1 MGEKRGMARK
11 IKISAGVLNVRLH
24 PHTPERYAEFLN
36 DIYGLRQ
43 PVKLRGDRHGI
54 ISLLDRSE
62 AAGGIISGI
71 ITTFL
76 DIDFDGTWFSTAAL
90 QEATDEEIS
99 KVSIPDNIHPNAA
112 SFYFQLNTKN
122 HRIYF
127 QTYSSGKT
135 LSVRSALALFS
146 HLSQV
151 GNVAEKYG
159 DIQITVVQS
168 REALERIFALD
179 VIKSITITIQKPNAD
194 IFADDFEEQI
204 EAHLNQSHSKKMTI
218 AYEAE
223 PGGSIVPTDEIKAI
237 GAIALENGSVNV
249 TGRDESGAVTRS
261 SNDHPRVIQEKYDP
275 DAVSESQAF
284 KRMLPQG
291 NA

>member
-1 MGEKRGMARK
+1 MARK

-24 PHTPERYAEFLN
+24 PHTPGKYAEFLN

-43 PVKLRGDRHGI
+43 PVKLHGDRYGI

-62 AAGGIISGI
+62 ASNGVISGI

-76 DIDFDGTWFSTAAL
+76 EIDLGGTWFSTAEL
-90 QEATDEEIS
+90 QEATVEEIS
-99 KVSIPDNIHPNAA
+99 KVSIPENIHPNAA
-112 SFYFQLNTKN
+112 SYYFQLNAKN

-127 QTYSSGKT
+127 QTYSSGKN
-135 LSVRSALALFS
+135 LSVRLALALFS
-146 HLSQV
+146 RLSQNPIV
-151 GNVAEKYG
+151 SEKYG

-168 REALERIFALD
+168 REALEQIFALE

-204 EAHLNQSHSKKMTI
+204 EAHLNQAHSKKITI
-218 AYEAE
+218 SYDAE
-223 PGGSIVPTDEIKAI
+223 PGNSIVPTDEIMAI
-237 GAIALENGSVNV
+237 SRVALENGKVDV
-249 TGRDESGAVTRS
+249 TGRNDSGAVTRS
-261 SNDHPRVIQEKYDP
+261 SKNHPKVIQEKYDP
-275 DAVSESQAF
+275 DTVSESQAF